1 MGRDYVNT
9 TAGARLASLGKMH
22 TATRLCVR
30 LTPAKRAALAA
41 AVYLLGTSQRTRL
54 AVPGQ
59 TA

>member
-1 MGRDYVNT
+1 MGRACVNT
-9 TAGARLASLGKMH
+9 TARARLASLGKMH

-41 AVYLLGTSQRTRL
+41 AVYLAGISQRTRL